1 VIADDLRRRLIASLP
16 ETQVPGKPTLLWSA
30 DLETAAVHDATC
42 LRDDLPGTG
51 DFPAS
56 NEREVGAVPLPA
68 YLPFL
73 FADRTAPAPPQGLV
87 ATPAAGAIALDWA
100 DSREPD
106 LVGYHIYRA
115 AAPGGPYVRLTE
127 TRLARSAFVDASAPA
142 GMPSYYVVR
151 AVDTSR
157 NRSVASSEVSAIPG
171 AA

>member
-1 VIADDLRRRLIASLP
+1 VIGDELRRRVIASLP
-16 ETQVPGKPTLLWSA
+16 ETQAPQRTTLLWSA
-30 DLETAAVHDATC
+30 DVEAAAAHDATC
-42 LRDDLPGTG
+42 LRDELPGTG

-73 FADRTAPAPPQGLV
+73 FADRTAPASPQGLV
-87 ATPAAGAIALDWA
+87 AAPAAGAIVLDWA

-106 LVGYHIYRA
+106 LVGYHVYRA

-127 TRLARSAFVDASAPA
+127 TRLPRSAFGDASAPV
-142 GMPSYYVVR
+142 GVPSYYVVR
-151 AVDTSR
+151 AVDASR
-157 NRSVASSEVSAIPG
+157 NRSVVSSEVSAIPG